1 MRVVQN
7 GIHVI
12 IWLDLKGVFKMY
24 HCRGCMKCAAGSSGI
39 NRHFPI
45 LDVNAAAVPTWLRTD
60 F

>member
-1 MRVVQN
+1 
-7 GIHVI
+7 
-12 IWLDLKGVFKMY
+12 
-24 HCRGCMKCAAGSSGI
+24 MKCAAGSSGI